1 MRLAVHPLH
10 ILLFPVVMLIWGLN
24 LVVAKIGM
32 EQIPPLVF
40 MALRFGVLALIL
52 APFVRWP
59 GARWREILLI
69 SFTLGF
75 LHFSL
80 MFTGLV
86 DVDAATAAIT
96 VQLQV
101 PFAALLAAVFL
112 NDKIGWRRAV
122 GLATAFGGVA
132 VISGEPRLEGNYT
145 AFLLVVAASLV
156 WALAN
161 VQIKRLGEING
172 LELNTWVSVF
182 ATPQLILGSLLF
194 ESGQIDALATAD
206 WRAYGAVLYQSFAV
220 LLLGYSIWYWLL
232 KRYDVN
238 QAMPF
243 TLLVPLVGV
252 TSGVLL
258 LDEPFTWA
266 LAAGG
271 VLTVVGVAIILI
283 RRPKTAAPEAERI

>member
-10 ILLFPVVMLIWGLN
+10 ILLFLVVMLIWGLN
-24 LVVAKIGM
+24 LVVAKIGL
-32 EQIPPLVF
+32 EQLPPLLF
-40 MALRFGVLALIL
+40 MALRFGLLALIL

-59 GARWREILLI
+59 GERWFQIFLI
-69 SFTLGF
+69 SITLGF

-80 MFTGLV
+80 MFTGLA

-96 VQLQV
+96 IQLQV
-101 PFAALLAAVFL
+101 PFAALLAALFL
-112 NDKIGWRRAV
+112 NDKIGWRRAI

-132 VISGEPRLEGNYT
+132 VISGEPRLEGNYV

-182 ATPQLILGSLLF
+182 ATPQLLLGSLLL
-194 ESGQIDALATAD
+194 ESGQVEALTNAD
-206 WRAYGAVLYQSFAV
+206 WRAYGSILYQSFAV

-252 TSGVLL
+252 ASGVLL
-258 LDEPFTWA
+258 LDELFTWT

-271 VLTVVGVAIILI
+271 ALTIVGVAIILI